1 MVGLG
6 RVRRGLGWRWQG
18 WRRSLRPPAALL
30 KRENAALRSR
40 LMGGRAM
47 SDAGRHDRAV
57 VQSFGFAQ
65 EAAANGDFFNAIE
78 WLRVVEV
85 VDGGLPAEWERTREY
100 WVDR

>member
-1 MVGLG
+1 V
-6 RVRRGLGWRWQG
+6 
-18 WRRSLRPPAALL
+18 
-30 KRENAALRSR
+30 
-40 LMGGRAM
+40 

-100 WVDR
+100 WVDRQRSAEPRHGPAILTAGGVRAGKESGGFGE

>member
-1 MVGLG
+1 VALAGLAQELAAA
-6 RVRRGLGWRWQG
+6 RREV
-18 WRRSLRPPAALL
+18 ALL